1 MNILFDLSG
10 CNQPYNAITVYGLR
24 ILAGFKENGYKDI
37 SILCDARIYDHVHVT
52 FPEYS
57 LFGNR
62 FWYGE
67 ESYDSFCGISD
78 IGRTL

>member
-37 SILCDARIYDHVHVT
+37 SILCDARLYDHVHVT
-52 FPEYS
+52 FPE
-57 LFGNR
+57 
-62 FWYGE
+62 
-67 ESYDSFCGISD
+67 
-78 IGRTL
+78 